1 MADKKISA
9 LTGAAT
15 PLAGTEVLPIVQSG
29 STVKVSVANLTAG
42 RSVVAASLSLTG
54 NLDVNGQSGFQGSTQ
69 PTYRGTNIGAVNIN
83 NNSADGTVDFTQG
96 LVFTANSNDTGAWA
110 TSGIVATG
118 SDGFRGNLVFGTDND
133 GTKTNAITER
143 MRITPAGV
151 ICINTI
157 SPVAGYILD
166 ISGSANASGNFVS
179 GGGTT
184 SQAALGNK
192 TLEFYNTGSG
202 DGLIKSSDDS
212 SSFTSIALNKT
223 QVKLYTSNT
232 ERVNIGSTGDA
243 TISTGNVVIGTT
255 AKGLTTGSSIPL
267 GFGTNNSVA
276 DMTLNTS
283 GNLVIGSIDFGSRV
297 SVFTD
302 GVGQFIRVQQ
312 INATIMEFRNAQDV
326 GGSITIAAGG
336 ATSFN
341 TTSDKRL
348 KHAIVDA
355 PDAANLIDA
364 LQVRSFKWKVDDTA
378 QRYGFIA
385 QELLEVAPEAVNVPE
400 DEDKMMG
407 VDHSK
412 LVPMLVKEVQS
423 LRARVAQLEGK

>member
-9 LTGAAT
+9 LTGAST
-15 PLAGTEVLPIVQSG
+15 PLAGTEVLPIVQG
-29 STVKVSVANLTAG
+29 GATVKVSAANITAGRAVSVASLSAVGSGAGGTQTLATFNAAADAFSNSVELALEPLISGQSRTGIGAQREGVGTGAAVYLTAG
-42 RSVVAASLSLTG
+42 GNEVLRGTVAGNITVNTG
-54 NLDVNGQSGFQGSTQ
+54 NL
-69 PTYRGTNIGAVNIN
+69 
-83 NNSADGTVDFTQG
+83 
-96 LVFTANSNDTGAWA
+96 
-110 TSGIVATG
+110 
-118 SDGFRGNLVFGTDND
+118 
-133 GTKTNAITER
+133 
-143 MRITPAGV
+143 
-151 ICINTI
+151 
-157 SPVAGYILD
+157 
-166 ISGSANASGNFVS
+166 
-179 GGGTT
+179 
-184 SQAALGNK
+184 
-192 TLEFYNTGSG
+192 
-202 DGLIKSSDDS
+202 
-212 SSFTSIALNKT
+212 
-223 QVKLYTSNT
+223 
-232 ERVNIGSTGDA
+232 
-243 TISTGNVVIGTT
+243 VIGTT
-255 AKGLTTGSSIPL
+255 GKGLTTGSAIPL

-276 DMTLNTS
+276 DMTLDTS
-283 GNLVIGSIDFGSRV
+283 GNLILGSTNLGGKL
-297 SVFTD
+297 SVFTGS

-312 INATIMEFRNAQDV
+312 INATLMEFRNAQDV
-326 GGSITIAAGG
+326 GGNITIVAGG

-341 TTSDKRL
+341 TVSDERL